1 MIINPTLVFVLGYLT
16 TMIIT
21 VLVLAYLIIKGR
33 KPLESILWLIAISM
47 AGMIATGYIQTAAEE
62 KIKSIR
68 YSSIVQNKYE
78 EQTQTGKM
86 YYITIKY
93 PNKCTTNIPVPNHK
107 YQLAQIGAVYNSY
120 IESYENYLQFTSKE
134 CK

>member
-1 MIINPTLVFVLGYLT
+1 MIINPTLVFVIGYLT

-21 VLVLAYLIIKGR
+21 ISALAYLIIKGY

-47 AGMIATGYIQTAAEE
+47 VGMITTGYIQSAAEE
-62 KIKSIR
+62 KIKSIP

-86 YYITIKY
+86 YYVTIRY
-93 PNKCTTNIPVPNHK
+93 SNKCIANIPVPSHK
-107 YQLAQIGAVYNSY
+107 YELTQIGATYNSY
-120 IESYENYLQFTSKE
+120 IDLYENYLKFTSKE

>member
-1 MIINPTLVFVLGYLT
+1 MNPTLVFVLGYLT

-47 AGMIATGYIQTAAEE
+47 VGMMATGYIQTAAED
-62 KIKSIR
+62 KIKSIP
-68 YSSIVQNKYE
+68 YSSIVQDKYE

-86 YYITIKY
+86 YYITIRY
-93 PNKCTTNIPVPNHK
+93 PNKCTTNIPVSNHK
-107 YQLAQIGAVYNSY
+107 YQLTQIGAVYNSY
-120 IESYENYLQFTSKE
+120 IESYENYLQFASKE

>member
-1 MIINPTLVFVLGYLT
+1 MIINPTLVFVIGYLT

-21 VLVLAYLIIKGR
+21 VLALAYFIIKNR

-47 AGMIATGYIQTAAEE
+47 AGMIATGCIQTAAED
-62 KIKSIR
+62 KIKSIP

-86 YYITIKY
+86 YYITIRY

-107 YQLAQIGAVYNSY
+107 YELTQIGATYSFY
-120 IESYENYLQFTSKE
+120 IDSYENYLKFTSKE

>member
-1 MIINPTLVFVLGYLT
+1 MIMNPTLVFVLGYLT

-47 AGMIATGYIQTAAEE
+47 VGMMATGYIQTAAED
-62 KIKSIR
+62 KIKSIP
-68 YSSIVQNKYE
+68 YSSIVENKYE

-86 YYITIKY
+86 YYITIRY
-93 PNKCTTNIPVPNHK
+93 PNKCTTNIPVSNHK
-107 YQLAQIGAVYNSY
+107 YQLTQIGAVYNSY
-120 IESYENYLQFTSKE
+120 IESYENYLQFASKE

>member
-1 MIINPTLVFVLGYLT
+1 MIMNPTLVFVLGYLT

-33 KPLESILWLIAISM
+33 KPLESTLWLIAISM
-47 AGMIATGYIQTAAEE
+47 VGMMATGYIQTAAED
-62 KIKSIR
+62 KIKSIP
-68 YSSIVQNKYE
+68 YSSIVQDKYE

-86 YYITIKY
+86 YYITIRY
-93 PNKCTTNIPVPNHK
+93 PNKCTTNIPVSNHK
-107 YQLAQIGAVYNSY
+107 YQLTQIGAVYNSY
-120 IESYENYLQFTSKE
+120 IESYENYLQFASKE

>member
-1 MIINPTLVFVLGYLT
+1 MIINPTLVFVIGYLT

-21 VLVLAYLIIKGR
+21 ALALAYLIIKGH
-33 KPLESILWLIAISM
+33 KPLESILWLIAIIM
-47 AGMIATGYIQTAAEE
+47 TGMITTGYIQTAAED
-62 KIKSIR
+62 KIKSIP

-78 EQTQTGKM
+78 EQTRTGTM
-86 YYITIKY
+86 YYITIRC

-107 YQLAQIGAVYNSY
+107 YELTQIGAAYNSY
-120 IESYENYLQFTSKE
+120 IESYETYLQFTSKE

>member
-1 MIINPTLVFVLGYLT
+1 MIINPTLVFAISYLT

-47 AGMIATGYIQTAAEE
+47 AGMIATGYIQSAAED
-62 KIKSIR
+62 KIKSIP
-68 YSSIVQNKYE
+68 YSSIAENKH
-78 EQTQTGKM
+78 EQETRTGKM
-86 YYITIKY
+86 YYITIRY

-107 YQLAQIGAVYNSY
+107 YELTQIGAAYNSY
-120 IESYENYLQFTSKE
+120 IDSYENYLKFTFKE

>member
-1 MIINPTLVFVLGYLT
+1 MIINPILVFVIGYLT
-16 TMIIT
+16 TIIT
-21 VLVLAYLIIKGR
+21 TTLALAYLIIKGH

-47 AGMIATGYIQTAAEE
+47 AGMMATGYIQTAAED
-62 KIKSIR
+62 KIKSIP
-68 YSSIVQNKYE
+68 YSSIVENKYE

-86 YYITIKY
+86 YSITIRY

-107 YQLAQIGAVYNSY
+107 YQLTQIGATYNSY
-120 IESYENYLQFTSKE
+120 IESYETYLQFTSKE